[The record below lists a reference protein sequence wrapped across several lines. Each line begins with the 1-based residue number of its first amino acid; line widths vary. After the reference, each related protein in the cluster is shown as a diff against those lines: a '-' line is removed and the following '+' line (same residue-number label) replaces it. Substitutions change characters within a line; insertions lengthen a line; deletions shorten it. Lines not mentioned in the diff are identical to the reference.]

1 MNSDEVAKKFAEQ
14 VRRSLDVERIKGAV
28 FPEKCDVGVAVL
40 SHTPA
45 DYTVK
50 ARMDNLSMEATIRKS
65 HEHEDIMETVD
76 HLVVPWLISYSTA
89 SP

>member
-1 MNSDEVAKKFAEQ
+1 MDNDEVAKKFAEQ
-14 VRRSLDVERIKGAV
+14 VRRSLDVERIKGSV
-28 FPEKCDVGVAVL
+28 FPEKCEVGASVL
-40 SHTPA
+40 SHTSV

-50 ARMDNLSMEATIRKS
+50 ARMDNMSIEATIRKN